1 MIKFNNKSIN
11 GKGASSL
18 IEVGEIVDSWASD
31 YEIILIRKE
40 IIDYNLIEQE
50 RHIKIKG
57 MVQNLSTQELQ
68 LMPEGMRNWKHYK
81 LLSTTHFKND
91 DILII
96 NNKRFRI
103 TGTDNDDT
111 YYGFWRYYMVED
123 YEKEQPEEEEEEC
136 L

>member
-1 MIKFNNKSIN
+1 MIKFNSIKIN
-11 GKGASSL
+11 GNSASSL
-18 IEVGEIVDSWASD
+18 IKVGEIVDSWASD
-31 YEIILIRKE
+31 YNIILIRKE
-40 IIDYNLIEQE
+40 LIDYNVIEQE

-68 LMPEGMRNWKHYK
+68 ILPEGEKNWKHYK

-103 TGTDNDDT
+103 IGTDNDDT
-111 YYGFWRYYMVED
+111 YYGFWRYHMIED
-123 YEKEQPEEEEEEC
+123 FKEEEQEETND
-136 L
+136 